1 MRVRVRS
8 MRMCW
13 GIFAY
18 AAIMAMVFF
27 FALFFFKSLIAYD
40 VANIYSYIIMLYP
53 VLALTQIGILGVV
66 IPINT
71 ASSISGEKE
80 RQTFDIM
87 MTTSMTPFSIIAG
100 KVISA
105 MIDGMSYVVAGLPI
119 MALAFVIG
127 GISWSYLFKFIAV
140 ALLVSL
146 FSASIGIMCS
156 SLCKKSITAVTMSY
170 GIYIIFFVVTVI
182 PYETLQ
188 IMGIFSGMLK
198 WLSVAL
204 LIINPVSYLD
214 EFFEWIMGGGSP
226 GYSAFGITNT
236 RFGVLDTATF
246 HNIWMSVSTF
256 AFIVVSF
263 LFLFIAEKRI
273 SRG

>member
-1 MRVRVRS
+1 
-8 MRMCW
+8 
-13 GIFAY
+13 
-18 AAIMAMVFF
+18 MVV
-27 FALFFFKSLIAYD
+27 YD

-53 VLALTQIGILGVV
+53 ILALTQIGILGVV

-87 MTTSMTPFSIIAG
+87 MTTSMTPFSVIMG

-105 MIDGMSYVVAGLPI
+105 MIDGMSFVVAGLPI

-127 GISWSYLFKFIAV
+127 GVSWSYLFKFLAI

-146 FSASIGIMCS
+146 FSSSIGIMCS

-170 GIYIIFFVVTVI
+170 GIYIVFFVVTVI
-182 PYETLQ
+182 PYWISQ
-188 IMGIFSGMLK
+188 IMGINKGIFK
-198 WLSVAL
+198 WLSEAL
-204 LIINPVSYLD
+204 FIINPVNYLE
-214 EFFEWIMGGGSP
+214 EFFVWIMGGSSP
-226 GYSAFGITNT
+226 GYTGLDIINS
-236 RFGVLDTATF
+236 RFKTLDAATF

-263 LFLFIAEKRI
+263 LFLFVAEKRI
-273 SRG
+273 SPGKKSK

>member
-1 MRVRVRS
+1 
-8 MRMCW
+8 MCW

-53 VLALTQIGILGVV
+53 VLALTQICILGVV

-127 GISWSYLFKFIAV
+127 GISWSYLFKFIAI
-140 ALLVSL
+140 ALLVSF

-170 GIYIIFFVVTVI
+170 GIYIFFFIVTAI
-182 PYETLQ
+182 PFEILQ
-188 IMGIFSGMLK
+188 IMGINAGILK
-198 WLSVAL
+198 WLSEAL
-204 LIINPVSYLD
+204 FLINPVTYLE
-214 EFFEWIMGGGSP
+214 EFFVWIMGGSSP
-226 GYSAFGITNT
+226 GYRGFDIINT
-236 RFGVLDTATF
+236 RFSTLDTSTF
-246 HNIWMSVSTF
+246 HYIWMSVSTC
-256 AFIVVSF
+256 AFLAVSF
-263 LFLFIAEKRI
+263 LFLFIAVKRI
-273 SRG
+273 SPGKNRH